1 MIRRPSTMRWRV
13 PGRAGWIVPLL
24 LPLCSLSHAQMQGMS
39 MPTHTP
45 PAAVRSSTSAA
56 VKNLQIAGAWIAAA
70 PPGADELAGYLT
82 IRNPGKAAVTLVGAS
97 SRAAAHIMPMRTT
110 KDTAGRESMQD
121 AVRLSIPGGSTLVFA
136 PGQAHLMLRG
146 LARDLNVG
154 EQVEIDLKFSD
165 GSARRVLLTVRR
177 L

>member
-1 MIRRPSTMRWRV
+1 MIRRPSTMRGRV
-13 PGRAGWIVPLL
+13 PGRARWILPLL
-24 LPLCSLSHAQMQGMS
+24 LPLCSLSSAQMQGMS

-45 PAAVRSSTSAA
+45 PAVSSTTSAA
-56 VKNLQIAGAWIAAA
+56 VKNLQITGGWIAAA

-110 KDTAGRESMQD
+110 QDMAGRESMQD
-121 AVRLSIPGGSTLVFA
+121 VARLSIPAGGTLVFA
-136 PGQAHLMLRG
+136 PGRAHLMLRG
-146 LARDLNVG
+146 LPRDLNVG
-154 EQVEIDLKFSD
+154 EQVEMQLRFSD
-165 GSARRVLLTVRR
+165 GSARGVLLTVRR